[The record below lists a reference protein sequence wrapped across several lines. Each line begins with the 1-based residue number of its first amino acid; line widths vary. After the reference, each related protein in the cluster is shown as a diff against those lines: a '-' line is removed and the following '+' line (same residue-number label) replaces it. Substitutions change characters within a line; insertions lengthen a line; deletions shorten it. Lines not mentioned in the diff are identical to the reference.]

1 MNTSDGE
8 DDKLERIEEEDSEEI
23 IPDGIYLLIL
33 NME

>member
-23 IPDGIYLLIL
+23 IPDGICLLVL